1 MGMQRLER
9 AHWLKIGV
17 FGLYLAVVAGT
28 YLFLHVQGISVKDV
42 PQIVSEEVKHAG
54 AWGPL
59 MLILFYALSTVI
71 PFPTFSIA
79 IIGGALFGPWL
90 GSLAVVLG
98 VNLAGTISFFLARY
112 FGRHFVSENEKGWVK
127 KYDDLLTEQGM
138 WAAMAMRL
146 LFFPYDA
153 VSIGCGLTRMSYR
166 QYALGTFL
174 GSFASTVSFVVLGE
188 SITTPASFAFF
199 LVLMIGSIVVALA
212 LRRSAWAKKHIFVK
226 PTEPQTF
233 ES

>member
-1 MGMQRLER
+1 M
-9 AHWLKIGV
+9 
-17 FGLYLAVVAGT
+17 YLAVIAGV
-28 YLFLHVQGISVKDV
+28 YLFLHLNGISVKHV
-42 PQIVSEEVKHAG
+42 PRIVTDYVGRAG
-54 AWGPL
+54 AFGPF

-90 GSLAVVLG
+90 GSLVVILG

-112 FGRHFVSENEKGWVK
+112 FGRHFVGESEKGWVK
-127 KYDDLLTEQGM
+127 KYDELLTEQGM
-138 WAAMAMRL
+138 FATMAMRL

-166 QYALGTFL
+166 QYALGTLL
-174 GSFASTVSFVVLGE
+174 GSFASTVSFVVLGK
-188 SITTPASFAFF
+188 SISTPASFAFF
-199 LVLMIGSIVVALA
+199 LVLMVGSVAVALG
-212 LRRSAWAKKHIFVK
+212 LRRTAWAKKHIFVK
-226 PTEPQTF
+226 PAEPQIF

>member
-1 MGMQRLER
+1 
-9 AHWLKIGV
+9 
-17 FGLYLAVVAGT
+17 LAVIAGV
-28 YLFLHVQGISVKDV
+28 YLFLHINGISVKDV
-42 PQIVSEEVKHAG
+42 PRIVSGQVRRAG
-54 AWGPL
+54 SFGPV
-59 MLILFYALSTVI
+59 MLILFYALSTII

-90 GSLAVVLG
+90 GCLAVIVG
-98 VNLAGTISFFLARY
+98 VNVAGTISFFLSRY
-112 FGRHFVSENEKGWVK
+112 FGRHFVGENEKGWVK

-138 WAAMAMRL
+138 FAAMAMRL

-199 LVLMIGSIVVALA
+199 MVLMLGSIIVALL
-212 LRRSAWAKKHIFVK
+212 LRRTPWAKKHIFVK
-226 PTEPQTF
+226 PSEPQIF

>member
-1 MGMQRLER
+1 MKPLEK
-9 AHWLKIGV
+9 AHWLKIAILV
-17 FGLYLAVVAGT
+17 VYLAVIAGT
-28 YLFLHVQGISVKDV
+28 YVFLHVQGISVKNV
-42 PQIVSEEVKHAG
+42 PGIVSTNVKAAG
-54 AWGPL
+54 AWGPVVL
-59 MLILFYALSTVI
+59 VLFYVLSTII

-90 GSLAVVLG
+90 GSLAVVIG
-98 VNLAGTISFFLARY
+98 VNVAGTISFFLARY
-112 FGRHFVSENEKGWVK
+112 FGRHFVSENERGWVK
-127 KYDDLLTEQGM
+127 KYDDLMTEQGM
-138 WAAMAMRL
+138 SAAMAMRL

-199 LVLMIGSIVVALA
+199 LVLMVASILVAVF
-212 LRRSAWAKKHIFVK
+212 LRRTSWAKKHIFIK